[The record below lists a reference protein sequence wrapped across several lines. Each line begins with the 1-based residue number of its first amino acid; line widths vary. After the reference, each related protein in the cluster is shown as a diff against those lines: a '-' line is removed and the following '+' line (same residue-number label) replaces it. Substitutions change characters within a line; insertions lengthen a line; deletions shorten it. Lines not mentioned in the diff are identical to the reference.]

1 MAAEK
6 RFDSLSIRAD
16 FPILARNILNKRLVY
31 LDNAATSQKPA
42 AVIEALE
49 HFYKSV
55 NANVHRSIH
64 TLGEEA
70 TAAYEQARAKLATFI
85 KARDVN
91 SVVFTRNTTEALNL
105 VAAAWGYDRIN
116 EGDEIVVTE
125 MEHHSNLLPWQV
137 LANRK
142 KAVLRY
148 VPVEQDH
155 TLNLETLQET
165 LSPRTRIVCCSHVSN
180 VLGTI
185 NDVKRI
191 GELAHDA
198 KAAFVV
204 DAAQSAPLGAID
216 VQAIDCDFLAFS
228 GHKMMGPTGI
238 GVLFGKRELLQEMAP
253 YQAGGEMVT
262 EVWKDK
268 ASWADPPARFEAGTP
283 DIAGAVALGAAAD
296 YISQWP
302 SERILQHERALALK
316 ARAGIEKLEGAT
328 TYCPH
333 ISKSTGIL
341 SFNIRGIHPHDV
353 AAMLDESGIAIR
365 AGHHCAQ
372 PLMRS
377 LGIEA
382 TARASFYIYNTAD
395 EVDLFVDAVREV
407 IKKFS
412 GSS

>member
-6 RFDSLSIRAD
+6 SLDPLSIQSD
-16 FPILARNILNKRLVY
+16 FPILARSILNRKLVY

-42 AVIEALE
+42 AVIQALE
-49 HFYKSV
+49 HFYKST

-70 TAAYEQARAKLATFI
+70 TAAYEQARGKLATFI
-85 KARDVN
+85 NAAEVN
-91 SVVFTRNTTEALNL
+91 SVVFTRNTTEAINL
-105 VAAAWGYDRIN
+105 VAATWGYAHIN
-116 EGDEIVVTE
+116 EGDEIIVTE

-137 LANRK
+137 LAGRK

-148 VPVEQDH
+148 VPVDRDH
-155 TLNLETLQET
+155 TLHLERLHEL
-165 LSPRTRIVCCSHVSN
+165 LSPKTRIVCCSHVSN

-185 NDVKRI
+185 NDVKKI

-198 KAAFVV
+198 KAILVV

-238 GVLFGKRELLQEMAP
+238 GVLYGRADLLQQMGP
-253 YQAGGEMVT
+253 YQAGGEMVRQ
-262 EVWKDK
+262 VWKDG
-268 ASWADPPARFEAGTP
+268 ATWADPPARFEAGTP
-283 DIAGAVALGAAAD
+283 DVAGAVALGAAAD
-296 YISQWP
+296 YITQWP
-302 SERILQHERALALK
+302 SEHILQHERTLALK
-316 ARAGIEKLEGAT
+316 ARAEIEKLEGTT

-333 ISKSTGIL
+333 IAKSTGIL
-341 SFNIRGIHPHDV
+341 SFNVRGVHPHDV
-353 AAMLDESGIAIR
+353 AAMLDEMGIAIR

-395 EVDLFVDAVREV
+395 EVEVFVDALRQV
-407 IKKFS
+407 IKKFN
-412 GSS
+412 G